1 MIYLDVEKGMEVKV
15 ILNEQHSLTPV
26 QEELL
31 NETFKECGW
40 SILPVPAQGWT
51 KDEQNKIASNLE
63 GYYNLNR
70 GIVFVSPV
78 PYLLARLSKIS
89 GGEYATGIIGFTR
102 VYLMHNDKREKVQKG
117 DKIIYT
123 VAKDGWTIEEI

>member
-1 MIYLDVEKGMEVKV
+1 MVYLSVDKGMDVVV
-15 ILNEQHSLTPV
+15 ILNEQHTLTSA

-40 SILPVPAQGWT
+40 RIMPVPAKGWT
-51 KDEQNKIASNLE
+51 VEEQNKIARQLE

-78 PYLLARLSKIS
+78 PYLLARLSKVS
-89 GGEYATGIIGFTR
+89 GGEYVTGIIGFTR

-117 DKIIYT
+117 DKVFYT
-123 VAKDGWTIEEI
+123 VAQDGWTIEEI